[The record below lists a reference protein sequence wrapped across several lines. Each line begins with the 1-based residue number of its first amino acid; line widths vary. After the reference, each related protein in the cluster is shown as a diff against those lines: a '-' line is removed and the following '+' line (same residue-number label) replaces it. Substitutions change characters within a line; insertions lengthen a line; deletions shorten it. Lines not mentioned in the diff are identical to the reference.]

1 MATTLTRFDPL
12 FEPLEEMMRRFA
24 PLVGS
29 ERRTAV
35 PEIKIDVEEKDD
47 AYVVK
52 AELPGVK
59 KEDINVDIDGNVV
72 TLRAQTKAERE
83 EKDGGRVV
91 RSERYYG
98 ELYRSFAL
106 AAEIDE
112 SKAEAEYSDG
122 ILKLTLPKKSNGG
135 AKRLAIK

>member
-1 MATTLTRFDPL
+1 MIAIGHRARERPL
-12 FEPLEEMMRRFA
+12 GGYDL
-24 PLVGS
+24 LL
-29 ERRTAV
+29 ERRGAC
-35 PEIKIDVEEKDD
+35 DRGW
-47 AYVVK
+47 ARGR
-52 AELPGVK
+52 AS
-59 KEDINVDIDGNVV
+59 
-72 TLRAQTKAERE
+72 LREHE